1 MVVFSYMQGEVGKNI
16 SMKIYKARVMGFCYG
31 VRKAMEIA
39 ENAAVSGQKT
49 VTLGPIIHNPQVVAR
64 LAGKGISPVMS
75 TDEITDETVI
85 IRSHGIGPSCYNNLK
100 RKKSVLLDATCP
112 FVKRNQEIAKG
123 LAAEGKKIVLV
134 GEKKHPEMLS
144 VAEWAG
150 EAPYIVETME
160 DVEALPDLD
169 EVHIVIQTTFSLSL
183 ADRLITAIK
192 RKAGSVSVHK
202 TICNATSDR
211 QMAAGELARNVD
223 VMIVIGGRN
232 SANTGRLVEVCQAEG
247 AVTHHIETAAEL
259 KKEWFHSQCKV
270 GITAGASTPDWIIEE
285 VFFIMEDM
293 NEMLEQE
300 EMNLDVHKGS
310 VVEGKVVDL
319 TDDKAWIS
327 FGYKTEAVLP
337 LHEYSYPEPASLK
350 DVLQVGDSLRVQV
363 VSSVKED
370 STIFVSKIKV
380 DRLADW
386 DVAKEAFDK
395 GEPVECEGIEAI
407 KVGLLVQLKSL
418 RGFIPLSQ
426 GDLRFVHSLQSLVGQ
441 KFKAKILEVDP
452 TKNRLVLSR
461 KAVLEEQRTGELDV
475 IEQAYENGEV
485 LKGTVKKIMPYGA
498 FVALNGI
505 EGLLHISDVSW
516 RKISK
521 VEDVLQP
528 EQVIDVK
535 IKSFDREKQR
545 ISFSHKDCLPNPW
558 ETAVKDHEVDDI
570 VGARVVKILEFGVI
584 VELEDGLTGLL
595 HINEMTQ
602 DHNKKPGDICRV
614 GDDLTVRII
623 GIDEAR
629 KRISF
634 SLVEA
639 PVHEEAEVEA
649 ETEEK
654 VKE

>member
-1 MVVFSYMQGEVGKNI
+1 M
-16 SMKIYKARVMGFCYG
+16 
-31 VRKAMEIA
+31 
-39 ENAAVSGQKT
+39 
-49 VTLGPIIHNPQVVAR
+49 
-64 LAGKGISPVMS
+64 
-75 TDEITDETVI
+75 
-85 IRSHGIGPSCYNNLK
+85 
-100 RKKSVLLDATCP
+100 
-112 FVKRNQEIAKG
+112 
-123 LAAEGKKIVLV
+123 
-134 GEKKHPEMLS
+134 
-144 VAEWAG
+144 
-150 EAPYIVETME
+150 
-160 DVEALPDLD
+160 
-169 EVHIVIQTTFSLSL
+169 
-183 ADRLITAIK
+183 
-192 RKAGSVSVHK
+192 
-202 TICNATSDR
+202 
-211 QMAAGELARNVD
+211 
-223 VMIVIGGRN
+223 
-232 SANTGRLVEVCQAEG
+232 
-247 AVTHHIETAAEL
+247 
-259 KKEWFHSQCKV
+259 
-270 GITAGASTPDWIIEE
+270 
-285 VFFIMEDM
+285 
-293 NEMLEQE
+293 
-300 EMNLDVHKGS
+300 
-310 VVEGKVVDL
+310 
-319 TDDKAWIS
+319 
-327 FGYKTEAVLP
+327 
-337 LHEYSYPEPASLK
+337 
-350 DVLQVGDSLRVQV
+350 QV

-558 ETAVKDHEVDDI
+558 ETAVKDHEV
-570 VGARVVKILEFGVI
+570 R
-584 VELEDGLTGLL
+584 LL
-595 HINEMTQ
+595 
-602 DHNKKPGDICRV
+602 R
-614 GDDLTVRII
+614 
-623 GIDEAR
+623 
-629 KRISF
+629 
-634 SLVEA
+634 
-639 PVHEEAEVEA
+639 
-649 ETEEK
+649 
-654 VKE
+654 